1 MALNRPTLTFFH
13 KQQALGTGVL
23 TAALSTGLAFALYIW
38 TAAPDVTWAHQG
50 ADGAELLAAAVSNGV
65 PHPPGYPLYMWLLQ
79 GWLRFSQLGLG
90 TGDLAWRGAL
100 FSTICA
106 ALSVGVTV
114 VIAGHLLRDQPGQW
128 LWATSAGLAWAISP
142 LLWSQAVITE
152 VYALH
157 ALFITLLGWVI
168 LVKGGRFV
176 YLVPIVALG
185 VAHHLTFV
193 LLLPAVLYFVWVS
206 RGGTLRQLGQTVGAL
221 TLGGILGLTFYLRIP
236 LVAAGSVAGPPPVN
250 WGYADNLA
258 GFWWLVSGAAY
269 RSYLFSAPSSTMLS
283 RVASWAYTVTS
294 QYTVVGLGLAL
305 IGLNNWD
312 RSKPHLRNLSL
323 LWVVPISIY
332 AIGYYTRDSDIYLL
346 PVGWMVA
353 LWLATGLA
361 DVDRWLQIRWPVRS
375 RPTVMAIVLAIGLV
389 VLGGTRLPTLSLRHD
404 HEARQFLDNSMAVL
418 PPNSIVISRE
428 DNDTFALWYGAW
440 ASGELLRRT
449 PNVVLINDALYQ
461 FPWYQRLITALY
473 PDVVG
478 NSQSV
483 LEILALNH
491 GVRPIFFSTE
501 TSLVPADQLEKVGPL
516 WRYK

>member
-1 MALNRPTLTFFH
+1 M
-13 KQQALGTGVL
+13 L
-23 TAALSTGLAFALYIW
+23 TATLSAGLAFALYVW
-38 TAAPDVTWAHQG
+38 TAAPDITWAHQG

-90 TGDLAWRGAL
+90 HSDLAWRGAL
-100 FSTICA
+100 LSTVCA
-106 ALSVGVTV
+106 AVSVGITV
-114 VIAGHLLRDQPGQW
+114 WIAGHLLQSHPGQW
-128 LWATSAGLAWAISP
+128 LWATGAGLAWAISP

-157 ALFITLLGWVI
+157 ALLVALLGWVI

-176 YLVPIVALG
+176 YLIPIVALG
-185 VAHHLTFV
+185 VAHHLTFI

-206 RGGTLRQLGQTVGAL
+206 RGGTMRQLGYTVGAL
-221 TLGGILGLTFYLRIP
+221 ALGGILGFAFYLRIP
-236 LVAAGSVAGPPPVN
+236 LVAAGGVAGPPPVD

-258 GFWWLVSGAAY
+258 GFWWLISGAAY

-283 RVASWAYTVTS
+283 RVASWAYTLTN

-305 IGLNNWD
+305 IGLNQWD
-312 RSKPHLRNLSL
+312 RNKPDLRNLSL

-346 PVGWMVA
+346 PVGWMMA

-361 DVDRWLQIRWPVRS
+361 DAHNWLQIRWSARS
-375 RPTVMAIVLAIGLV
+375 MPTIAAIVLAMGLL
-389 VLGGTRLPTLSLRHD
+389 VLGIIRLPMLSLRQD
-404 HEARQFLDNSMAVL
+404 REARQFLDSSIAVL

-440 ASGELLRRT
+440 ASGELLHQT
-449 PNVVLINDALYQ
+449 PNVVLINDSLYQ

-483 LEILALNH
+483 AEILAANH
-491 GVRPIFFSTE
+491 GVHPIFFSTE
-501 TSLVPADQLEKVGPL
+501 TSLVPAEQLEKVGSL